1 MKSFST
7 ASLVAALALVPSA
20 FAADKYFTTIQYS
33 DSACT
38 TLTGIVTFDVEA
50 LYDIT
55 DCTSYETSC
64 TTNDDD
70 DSAYAVGTCG
80 SSMTG
85 EMGDHA
91 YYLAYSDSACTTAY
105 GAGAVLGYDSC
116 AATGTAASVKSDCD
130 TSGYVT
136 EYNCDAD
143 ATCTTCTVDTMYP
156 TTCTDGESDD
166 SSSYMAFCGTPV
178 PTSAP
183 TSAPTTVPTSA
194 PAGSSSSD
202 DTCFSGDDS
211 VTLAS
216 GAAKQ
221 LSAVE
226 VGDQV
231 LTADAHGALSFAP
244 VVALP
249 HAANNKL
256 AAFVHVATASGK
268 SVKATKM
275 HLLQQC
281 HGSLAYAGTLSAG
294 DCLRTVDSDE
304 AVAAVSMTQAA
315 GIYTAVTTNEF
326 LVVNGI
332 VASPFAVSHGLASAY
347 YSAHRAVADRKSV
360 V

>member
-1 MKSFST
+1 MKSFT
-7 ASLVAALALVPSA
+7 ASLVAVLALVPSA
-20 FAADKYFTTIQYS
+20 FAADKYFTSKTYS

-38 TLTGIVTFDVEA
+38 TLTGIVTFDAEA
-50 LYDIT
+50 WIGIT
-55 DCTSYETSC
+55 DCTTLEASC
-64 TTNDDD
+64 TANDDD
-70 DSAYAVGTCG
+70 DSAYAATSCG

-91 YYLAYSDSACTTAY
+91 YYLAYSDSACTTATM
-105 GAGAVLGYDSC
+105 AGAVLGYDSC

-136 EYNCDAD
+136 EYDCDAD
-143 ATCTTCTVDTMYP
+143 ATCTTCTLDSMYP
-156 TTCTDGESDD
+156 TTCTAGGNSTA
-166 SSSYMAFCGTPV
+166 YMAFCG
-178 PTSAP
+178 
-183 TSAPTTVPTSA
+183 
-194 PAGSSSSD
+194 SSSD

-281 HGSLAYAGTLSAG
+281 DGSLAYAGSLSAG
-294 DCLRTVDSDE
+294 DCLRTVDGDE

-347 YSAHRAVADRKSV
+347 YSAHRAVAKVFPSALKSPFAAAANALV
-360 V
+360 AGAFFASSSK